1 MAMSYTY
8 RTPTSGYFHTPNLVW
23 QVLTVLSLVYT
34 SIFLFPY
41 LLKLVLYPRK
51 ARKHCWVAGVQLAW
65 VFRTSMW
72 WDMR

>member
-1 MAMSYTY
+1 MSWA
-8 RTPTSGYFHTPNLVW
+8 FHTPNLVW

-51 ARKHCWVAGVQLAW
+51 ACEPPLGCQGPRLV
-65 VFRTSMW
+65 
-72 WDMR
+72 